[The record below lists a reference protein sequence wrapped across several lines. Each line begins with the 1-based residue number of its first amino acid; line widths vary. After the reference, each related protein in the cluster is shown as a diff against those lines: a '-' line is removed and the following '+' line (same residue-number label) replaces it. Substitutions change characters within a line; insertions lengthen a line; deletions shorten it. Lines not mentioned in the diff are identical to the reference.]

1 MDTLVK
7 PSQTRSINLVTEIP
21 GPRSRAL
28 LARRDAAVPRGLYR
42 STPVVVARAEGAL
55 VHDIDGN
62 TFLDFAGGIGALA
75 VGHTAPEVVAALQ
88 RQAADLIHVSA
99 LVATYEPYIALAETL
114 NRLVPISGPT
124 RTILANG
131 GAEAVENAVKIAR
144 YATGRPGIIV
154 FEGGY
159 HGRSLLTLTM
169 TSKFALFKRGFGPFA
184 PEVYR
189 FPFPNPYRDDDPG
202 GDKAWTAFE
211 RGLVAQVMPEH
222 VAAVVIEPVQ
232 GEGGFIPLPPPFMQ
246 RLRAA
251 CDRYG
256 MLLVADEVQTG
267 FARTGRLFAME
278 HFGVEPDLIVT
289 AKSLAAGMPLSAVT
303 GRAHLMDAPHTGGL
317 GSTYGGN
324 PLACAAALASIA
336 IIERD
341 ALVARANHL
350 GTIIAERFN
359 RWYAEF
365 ELIGDVRGLGAM
377 RILEIVKDRATKEP
391 SVEEAMEVINRT
403 IARGVML
410 IRAGLYSNC
419 IRLLIPLVMTED
431 QLNEGL
437 NVLEQSLREVNA
449 LRG

>member
-7 PSQTRSINLVTEIP
+7 PPQTRSINLVTEIP
-21 GPRSRAL
+21 GPKSREV
-28 LARRDAAVPRGLYR
+28 LARRDAAVPLGLYR

-62 TFLDFAGGIGALA
+62 TLLDFAGGIGALA

-88 RQAADLIHVSA
+88 QQAADLIHVCA

-114 NRLVPISGPT
+114 NRLAPISGPT
-124 RTILANG
+124 KTILANG

-189 FPFPNPYRDDDPG
+189 FPFPNAYRDDDPH
-202 GDKAWTAFE
+202 GDKAWAAFE

-232 GEGGFIPLPPPFMQ
+232 GEGGFIPVPPAFMR

-251 CDRYG
+251 CDQYG

-267 FARTGRLFAME
+267 FARTGKLFAME
-278 HFGVEPDLIVT
+278 HFGVEPDLIIT

-341 ALVARANHL
+341 GLVERANHL
-350 GTIIAERFN
+350 GAIIAGRFD
-359 RWYAEF
+359 RWYGEF
-365 ELIGDVRGLGAM
+365 EMIGDVRGLGAM

-391 SVEEAMEVINRT
+391 SVEEAMEVINGA
-403 IARGVML
+403 IARGVMM

-437 NVLEQSLREVNA
+437 DVLEQSLREVNA
-449 LRG
+449 LRR